1 MVGEVRYDRGRKGHH
16 AARNYTVS
24 DPKGEKAG
32 EVVGEAPEVYYQR
45 GKEAAWYHDGHPTDS
60 A

>member
-1 MVGEVRYDRGRKGHH
+1 
-16 AARNYTVS
+16 
-24 DPKGEKAG
+24 
-32 EVVGEAPEVYYQR
+32 VGEAPEVYYQR